1 METKGLE
8 LRFDVAEDVL
18 STKLFSDQRRLEQVL
33 LNLMSNAI
41 KFTFEGHITVVIRK
55 VEGHLLFEV
64 IDSGVGIK
72 NESLPHLFKLF
83 GKLQENKNIN
93 KTGCGIGLHISQQ
106 IVGHLGGEIEVD
118 SQEGHGSIFS
128 FSLPLDEVEESDEE
142 IEFGEEEPPAALAPY
157 LSEKVVNASNKGP

>member
-8 LRFDVAEDVL
+8 LRFDVTEDVL
-18 STKLFSDQRRLEQVL
+18 STRILSDQRRLEQVL

-55 VEGHLLFEV
+55 LDGKMLFKI
-64 IDSGVGIK
+64 IDSGLGIK
-72 NESLPHLFKLF
+72 RESLPHLFKLF

-106 IVGHLGGEIEVD
+106 IVGRLGGEI
-118 SQEGHGSIFS
+118 H
-128 FSLPLDEVEESDEE
+128 VES
-142 IEFGEEEPPAALAPY
+142 
-157 LSEKVVNASNKGP
+157 